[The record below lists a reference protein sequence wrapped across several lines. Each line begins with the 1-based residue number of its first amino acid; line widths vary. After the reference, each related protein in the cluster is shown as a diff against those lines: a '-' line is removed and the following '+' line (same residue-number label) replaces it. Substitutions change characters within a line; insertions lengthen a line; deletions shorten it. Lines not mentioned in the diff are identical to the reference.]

1 MIIDKIPAPRKGLD
15 RLWHAFL
22 YSLSGLKYAFKD
34 EIAFRQELL
43 LFGILTV
50 IVFFLPISSLYKIF
64 LIICNAAVLVVE
76 LLNSAIEAIIDHIS
90 PDYSEIGKKAKDM
103 GSSAVFITLL
113 SVILVWIYTLLN
125 VFSIKLF

>member
-1 MIIDKIPAPRKGLD
+1 MFINKIPAHRKGLD

-43 LFGILTV
+43 LFGILTA

-64 LIICNAAVLVVE
+64 LIVCNAALLVVE
-76 LLNSAIEAIIDHIS
+76 LINSAIEAIIDHIS
-90 PDYSEIGKKAKDM
+90 PYYSETGKKAKDM

-113 SVILVWIYTLLN
+113 SVILVWIFTLLN
-125 VFSIKLF
+125 VFNIKLF